1 MMPSMRIAAAR
12 TPATQKNGF
21 LGKGLPVFL
30 RIGLREMRGGLKG
43 FRIFLACL
51 ALGVAAIAAVGSV
64 ASAITRGIEAEGQN
78 LLGGDVDLRL
88 SYREANAEE
97 HAYLAQSGTVSASHE
112 LRAIAKNPANDTRTL
127 VELKAVDG
135 NYPLY
140 GEMTLR
146 DATPLATALGQQ
158 DGHWGA
164 VIEAPLADRL
174 SAQPGDLLQI
184 GDTSYML
191 RDIILREPDRLSGG
205 MALGPRVMV
214 SGDSLAA
221 TGLVQPGSLIWR
233 HYRVK
238 LAEGV
243 SLRRWIADLKTRFP
257 DAEWRLQTRDN
268 GAPGVRQFVERMSL
282 FLTLVG
288 LTALI
293 VGGVGVGNA
302 VRGYLERQRDT
313 IATLKC
319 LGATGDTIFRI
330 YLTQILILAF
340 FGICIGLAIGAI
352 VPFLVEILLAER
364 LPIPTQFTLYPQPL
378 VEAAAFGL
386 VTALSFA
393 VWPLARARE
402 ISPAGLF
409 RALVAPE
416 RQLPRLPYILL
427 TGVSGLLLVGLAFAI
442 AEDPRFA
449 IWFTGGIAGS
459 FVLFRLSAIALMAL
473 ARRMPRLPRPEFRLA
488 LGNLHRPG
496 AQTPTVMLSLG
507 LGLTLLVVITLVE
520 GNIARQIDRSVPDK
534 APSFFF
540 VDIPAAD
547 KAAFAELARGIDG
560 VSDLEILPTLRGRV
574 TGINGA
580 PAIAAKMPA
589 EARWILRGDRV
600 LSYAATP
607 PANSTLT
614 AGEWWPEDY
623 RGPPLL
629 SFDTTLAQAMGI
641 GVGDRMSIKILGRE
655 IEAKIA
661 NLRFVDWGNLSV
673 NFAMIYS
680 PGLISAAP
688 HNYVAT
694 ARAEPEAE
702 TTLHRAVT
710 DKFPAISTIRMKEA
724 LETVDNVLRELAT
737 AVRAA
742 GSITLLS
749 GVLVLAGAMAAGQ
762 GQRHYD
768 AVILKVLGA
777 TRWRILTPYI
787 LEYAILGLMAAL
799 LACLSGGIIAYGIVT
814 QIMRADWSF
823 LPLPVVITLICATF
837 LTVLLGLT
845 TTWHSLQQKSA
856 PHLRNP

>member
-1 MMPSMRIAAAR
+1 MQTAPASR
-12 TPATQKNGF
+12 PATHRGAFPGQ
-21 LGKGLPVFL
+21 GLPVFL
-30 RIGLREMRGGLKG
+30 RIGLRELRGGLKG

-64 ASAITRGIEAEGQN
+64 ASAISRGIEAEGQI

-88 SYREANAEE
+88 SYREATAREIN
-97 HAYLAQSGTVSASHE
+97 HLTQTGTVSVSHE
-112 LRAIAKNPANDTRTL
+112 LRAIAKNPANDARTL

-140 GEMTLR
+140 GAITLR
-146 DATPLATALGQQ
+146 DGTAIARALGQQ
-158 DGHWGA
+158 DGYWGA
-164 VIEAPLADRL
+164 VIEAPLAERL

-184 GDTSYML
+184 GELQYRLT
-191 RDIILREPDRLSGG
+191 DIIAREPDRLAGG
-205 MALGPRVMV
+205 MALGPRVMI
-214 SGDSLAA
+214 SGDSLDA

-238 LAEGV
+238 LADGV
-243 SLRRWIADLKTRFP
+243 SLPDWIADLKARFP
-257 DAEWRLQTRDN
+257 DAEWRLRTRDN

-319 LGATGDTIFRI
+319 LGATGGTIFRI

-340 FGICIGLAIGAI
+340 FGVCIGLAIGAGA
-352 VPFLVEILLAER
+352 PLLLETLLADR
-364 LPIPTQFTLYPQPL
+364 VPIPTRFMLYPQPL

-386 VTALSFA
+386 ITALSFA

-416 RQLPRLPYILL
+416 RHLPRLPYILL
-427 TGVSGLLLVGLAFAI
+427 TGGCGLLLVGLAFAI

-449 IWFTGGIAGS
+449 VWFTGGIAGS
-459 FVLFRLSAIALMAL
+459 FILFRVSALGLMAL

-520 GNIARQIDRSVPDK
+520 GNIARQVDRSVPEK

-547 KAAFAELARGIDG
+547 KDAFLELTGGMAG
-560 VSDLEILPTLRGRV
+560 VSAIEIVPTLRGRV
-574 TGINGA
+574 TGINGK
-580 PAIAAKMPA
+580 PAVAADMPA

-600 LSYAATP
+600 LSYAATR
-607 PANSTLT
+607 PANATLT

-641 GVGDRMSIKILGRE
+641 GIGDRISIKILGRE
-655 IEAKIA
+655 IEAEIA

-694 ARAEPEAE
+694 ARTETAAE
-702 TTLHRAVT
+702 TGLHRAVT
-710 DKFPAISTIRMKEA
+710 DKFPGISTIRVKEA
-724 LETVDNVLRELAT
+724 LETVDNVLRQLAS

-742 GSITLLS
+742 GSVTLLS

-787 LEYAILGLMAAL
+787 LEYAMLGLMAAL
-799 LACLSGGIIAYGIVT
+799 LATLAGGIIAYGVVT
-814 QIMRADWSF
+814 QIMRGDWTF
-823 LPLPVVITLICATF
+823 LPIPVAVTLVSATF
-837 LTVLLGLT
+837 MTILLGLT

-856 PHLRNP
+856 PLLRNS

>member
-1 MMPSMRIAAAR
+1 MTPPVRIAAAR
-12 TPATQKNGF
+12 MPRSRKNGF
-21 LGKGLPVFL
+21 SGRGLPVFL

-43 FRIFLACL
+43 FGIFLACL

-88 SYREANAEE
+88 SYREATPREID
-97 HAYLAQSGTVSASHE
+97 YFTQSGTLSVSHE
-112 LRAIAKNPANDTRTL
+112 LRAIAKNPANDARTL

-140 GEMTLR
+140 GQLQLR
-146 DATPLATALGQQ
+146 NGSAPAQALELRA
-158 DGHWGA
+158 GHWGA

-174 SAQPGDLLQI
+174 SAQPGDLLKI
-184 GDTSYML
+184 GDIDYML
-191 RDIILREPDRLSGG
+191 RDIILHEPDRLSGG

-221 TGLVQPGSLIWR
+221 TGLIQPGSMIWR

-238 LAEGV
+238 LAQDV
-243 SLRRWIADLKTRFP
+243 SLPRWIADLKTRFP
-257 DAEWRLQTRDN
+257 DAEWRLQTRNN

-282 FLTLVG
+282 FLTLIG

-319 LGATGDTIFRI
+319 LGATGGTIFRT
-330 YLTQILILAF
+330 YLTQILVLAF
-340 FGICIGLAIGAI
+340 FGIFIGLAIGAGA
-352 VPFLVEILLAER
+352 PLLLEMLFADQ
-364 LPIPTQFTLYPQPL
+364 LPIPTRFTIYPQPL
-378 VEAAAFGL
+378 IEAAVFGL
-386 VTALSFA
+386 ITALSFA

-416 RQLPRLPYILL
+416 RQWPRLPYILL
-427 TGVSGLLLVGLAFAI
+427 TVASAVLLVGLAFAI

-459 FVLFRLSAIALMAL
+459 FLLFRLAAIGVMTI
-473 ARRMPRLPRPEFRLA
+473 ARRLPQLRRPEFRLA
-488 LGNLHRPG
+488 LGNLYRPG
-496 AQTPTVMLSLG
+496 TQTPTVMLSLG

-520 GNIARQIDRSVPDK
+520 GNIARQVDRSVPEK

-540 VDIPAAD
+540 VDIPSAD
-547 KAAFAELARGIDG
+547 KSAFAELTRGIGG
-560 VSDLEILPTLRGRV
+560 VTDVEILPTLRGRV
-574 TGINGA
+574 TRINGA
-580 PAIAAKMPA
+580 PAIAAEMPA
-589 EARWILRGDRV
+589 EARWVLRGDRV
-600 LSYAATP
+600 LSYAANQP
-607 PANSTLT
+607 DNSTLT

-641 GVGDRMSIKILGRE
+641 GVGDRLSIKILGRE
-655 IEAKIA
+655 IEAEIA

-688 HNYVAT
+688 HNYIAT
-694 ARAEPEAE
+694 ARAQSGAE
-702 TTLHRAVT
+702 TALHRAVT
-710 DKFPAISTIRMKEA
+710 DKFPGISTIRMKEA

-777 TRWRILTPYI
+777 SRRRILTPYI
-787 LEYAILGLMAAL
+787 LEYAILGLLAAL
-799 LACLSGGIIAYGIVT
+799 LACLSGGVIAYGIVT

-823 LPLPVVITLICATF
+823 LPGAVVLTLVFATV
-837 LTVLLGLT
+837 LTILLGLG
-845 TTWHSLQQKSA
+845 TTWRTLQQKSA
-856 PHLRNP
+856 PRLRNP